1 MIVRRLVLLVLAVVT
16 AQVAMAATTIPAPFR
31 GNWVDVGAKQGC
43 KAVLPDEDVGYVID
57 SKTLMQHEQVCTLK
71 SQKTSSATV
80 LEGTFSC
87 SEEGEVSKMPLTL
100 KLSPDGK
107 ILLVNDRKL
116 QRCK

>member
-1 MIVRRLVLLVLAVVT
+1 MRRIVLLVLAVVT

-31 GNWVDVGAKQGC
+31 GNWVDVTAKQGC
-43 KAVLPDEDVGYVID
+43 KAVLPDDDVGYVID
-57 SKTLMQHEQVCTLK
+57 SKTLMQYEQVCTLK
-71 SQKTSSATV
+71 SPKVSTATL

-87 SEEGEVSKMPLTL
+87 NEEGEVYKAPFTL

-107 ILLVNDRKL
+107 FLLVNDRKL